1 MRANVEKLENSE
13 VLLRIEIEPE
23 ELEKALD
30 RAFKKVVKKYNI
42 PGFRKGKAPRIVF
55 ENYLGK
61 APLYDEALEEL
72 LPQNYLKAVEE
83 TKIEPIAQPE
93 LDIEQLEEDKPLV
106 FTAKVAVKPEVILG
120 EYENIEVTKKEAE
133 VKEEHVESQLKTM
146 QQRYAQLIEVEEA
159 EKGDI
164 VNVNFEGFD
173 ENGEPLAD
181 LKRENVAIEAGS
193 SFYIPGLSDALIGI
207 KTGEEKEVEASF
219 PEDYA
224 NENLKG
230 KKVFFRVQTLDIK
243 RKKLA
248 PLDDEFAKD
257 VSEFDTLEELK
268 EDIRQNLKK
277 QLEEDQERLLKN
289 QIVEKVTEMSQ
300 LEVPDI
306 MVEDRLNAMIENWA
320 QNLMM
325 QGVNPSQYLQAMGLT
340 VDQMRENLREEALKG
355 LKSELVLEA
364 IAAKENIEVSEEDIE
379 QRINKIAEAYKQDLN
394 EVKEMLN
401 SQPQQIELLKHD
413 IMLEKTINFLRKN
426 ATIILEDE
434 NEENENKEEQED
446 KVMSSDT
453 EGEENNR
460 DNIASPEKE

>member
-13 VLLRIEIEPE
+13 VLLRIEVEPE
-23 ELEKALD
+23 EVEKALD
-30 RAFKKVVKKYNI
+30 RAFKKVVKKYTI
-42 PGFRKGKAPRIVF
+42 PGFRKGKAPRVIF
-55 ENYLGK
+55 ENFMGK

-83 TKIEPIAQPE
+83 TKIEPVAQPE

-120 EYENIEVTKKEAE
+120 EYIGIEATKKEAE
-133 VKEEHVESQLKTM
+133 VKDEHVESQLKMM
-146 QQRYAQLIEVEEA
+146 QQRYAQLVEVEEA

-173 ENGEPLAD
+173 QNGEVLED
-181 LKRENVAIEAGS
+181 LKRESVAIEAGS
-193 SFYIPGLSDALIGI
+193 SFYIPGLADALIGV
-207 KTGEEKEVEASF
+207 KAGEEKELEVSF

-224 NENLKG
+224 NESLRG
-230 KKVFFRVQTLDIK
+230 KKVNFHVQVLDIK
-243 RKKLA
+243 RKKIA

-268 EDIRQNLKK
+268 ADIRQNLKK
-277 QLEEDQERLLKN
+277 QLEDDLEKLLKN
-289 QIVEKVTEMSQ
+289 QIVDKVVEGSK
-300 LEVPDI
+300 LEIPQV

-355 LKSELVLEA
+355 LKAELVLEA
-364 IAAKENIEVSEEDIE
+364 IATKENIEVSEEDVE
-379 QRINKIAEAYKQDLN
+379 QRLKEIAEAYHQDLN

-401 SQPQQIELLKHD
+401 NRPQEIELLKRD
-413 IMLEKTINFLRKN
+413 IMFEKTINFLRKN
-426 ATIILEDE
+426 ATIITEEEKKEDNQEQANEEVLIDEEGSGNKEDLPSEDE
-434 NEENENKEEQED
+434 EE
-446 KVMSSDT
+446 
-453 EGEENNR
+453 
-460 DNIASPEKE
+460 